1 MSPVPFCCFGC
12 LFCLHFRKIPYWNWI
27 RLSGRVHLYSHLLMS
42 NLQARMLTYM
52 GTLMYLITGIYNVF
66 VSHISSLYIYVYYLY
81 INIFLKD
88 IYYICLY
95 YIFVSKNP
103 NVYIYIYI
111 SITTISVELIPWVIE
126 VGLFSLGNAGGI
138 LRPSS
143 VICTETCYDG
153 ALRSIDGLENTFWGF
168 HSLQGSLPRKGS
180 QSCTCVYLYLYLHTG
195 IAKLKHDSLSFCN
208 CTRTERYAHTC
219 PEPYR

>member
-1 MSPVPFCCFGC
+1 MS
-12 LFCLHFRKIPYWNWI
+12 LFH
-27 RLSGRVHLYSHLLMS
+27 
-42 NLQARMLTYM
+42 TY
-52 GTLMYLITGIYNVF
+52 L
-66 VSHISSLYIYVYYLY
+66 
-81 INIFLKD
+81 
-88 IYYICLY
+88 
-95 YIFVSKNP
+95 
-103 NVYIYIYI
+103 VYIYICILFIHQYIFKRYLLHLFILYLCFKKSQCIYI

-219 PEPYR
+219 PEPSR